1 MLKKFKHI
9 MRPVVKT
16 LFAISLVL
24 FLGGSRAW
32 AGGNL
37 MDVQILDRD
46 SGQQLTVYQHRGE
59 YYVAGTPG
67 NHYAVSLRNL
77 QGNRM
82 LAVVSVDGVNVISG
96 ETASRNQSGY
106 VLAPY
111 GGTEINGW
119 RKNQQQIA
127 AFIFSDEASSYAA
140 RTGRP
145 ANIGVIGV
153 ATFRERQRQYFER
166 RPSRD
171 SESKQSTPQSTPES
185 GLTAGPQ
192 HSPALAPKLGTG
204 HGEREDSY
212 AGYTRF
218 TRARNTPDE
227 QISIRY
233 DSYQNLVARGVI
245 PRYLQPQ
252 DPAPNP
258 FPGEPGRF
266 VPDPR

>member
-1 MLKKFKHI
+1 MLKIFKHI

-16 LFAISLVL
+16 LFAISFVL
-24 FLGGSRAW
+24 CLGGSPAW
-32 AGGNL
+32 AIGNL
-37 MDVQILDRD
+37 MDVQIIDRD
-46 SGQQLTVYQHRGE
+46 TGQQLTVYPHRGE

-67 NHYAVSLRNL
+67 NHYAVSLRNS
-77 QGNRM
+77 QGNRL

-96 ETASRNQSGY
+96 ETASRHQSGY

-111 GGTEINGW
+111 GATEINGW
-119 RKNQQQIA
+119 RKSQQQIA

-153 ATFRERQRQYFER
+153 AIFREQQRQYFER
-166 RPSRD
+166 RSSRD
-171 SESKQSTPQSTPES
+171 SASKQAAPES
-185 GLTAGPQ
+185 GIAA
-192 HSPALAPKLGTG
+192 SPKLGTA
-204 HGEREDSY
+204 HGEREESY

-218 TRARNTPDE
+218 VRARNISDE

-245 PRYLQPQ
+245 PRDLQHQ
-252 DPAPNP
+252 DPTPNP